1 MKKLLKSLAYVA
13 LAGFVLTGCTEK
25 DTPSGE
31 EDPVRGSTECR
42 IESFVL
48 NLGDQTTITG
58 DVYDY
63 DKSIDITYTTDQ
75 IELMKAATATL
86 TLSKGATVT
95 PDPAEPADYTQPVS
109 FTVTAEDGTT
119 IRTYTTRPVEKVVV
133 LQTKVEAANSK
144 TTSEMGLGSDTTPT
158 SEYDFMGICGDKLV
172 IGTKVF
178 DYKTFAAV
186 GELNMTGYTD
196 QKLTSM
202 GNDHAGNLIAAVTP
216 AGDSTPPTTIICWR
230 NGWDQAPSEYI
241 KSEGSYIGKLISA
254 GGNIFEGQAVVS
266 AQGGSGPAG
275 AHFVFER
282 LDGIA
287 NGFHAVETK
296 HASNDGNWSQM
307 ISPCSSDPLG
317 TWFMFESVP
326 GGSEI
331 YTWTGWSAPN
341 SISMTQIPGVVDGIA
356 SGPAGWGN
364 FTLGAAR
371 GFTYNNTAYGALI
384 TTGWGAT
391 YISIV
396 DSNGEFLLNP
406 NDATIPASHTGSEA
420 IMQITYAYDEAENA
434 GYIFVLEAG
443 VFVKSWKLTVTAE

>member
-63 DKSIDITYTTDQ
+63 DKSIDISYTTDQ
-75 IELMKAATATL
+75 IEMMKAATATIAI
-86 TLSKGATVT
+86 SKGASIS
-95 PDPAEPADYTQPVS
+95 PDPAQAADYTQPVS
-109 FTVTAEDGTT
+109 FTVTAEDGKTV
-119 IRTYTTRPVEKVVV
+119 RTYTTRPVEKVVV
-133 LQTKVEAANSK
+133 LHTKVEPALSK
-144 TTSEMGLGSDTTPT
+144 TTTEMGLGSDTTPT

-371 GFTYNNTAYGALI
+371 GFTYNDKAYGALI

-396 DSNGEFLLNP
+396 DANGEFLLNP

-420 IMQITYAYDEAENA
+420 IMQITYAYDEAENT
-434 GYIFVLEAG
+434 GYVFVLEAG
-443 VFVKSWKLTVTAE
+443 VFVKSWKLTVAAE

>member
-1 MKKLLKSLAYVA
+1 MKTLLKSLAYAA

-31 EDPVRGSTECR
+31 EDSERGSSECR

-275 AHFVFER
+275 AHSVFER

-371 GFTYNNTAYGALI
+371 GFTYNDKAYGALI

>member
-63 DKSIDITYTTDQ
+63 DKSIDISYTTDQ
-75 IELMKAATATL
+75 IEMMKAATATIAI
-86 TLSKGATVT
+86 SKGASIS
-95 PDPAEPADYTQPVS
+95 PDPAQAADYTQPVS
-109 FTVTAEDGTT
+109 FTVTAEDGKTV
-119 IRTYTTRPVEKVVV
+119 RTYTTRPVEKVVV
-133 LQTKVEAANSK
+133 LHTKVEPALSK
-144 TTSEMGLGSDTTPT
+144 TTTEMGLGSETTSA
-158 SEYDFMGICGDKLV
+158 SEYKFIGVSGDKLV

-186 GELNMTGYTD
+186 GELNMDGYTD
-196 QKLTSM
+196 QKMTGM

-216 AGDSTPPTTIICWR
+216 DGNASTPTTIICWR

-241 KSEGSYIGKLISA
+241 KSETSYIGKLISA

-287 NGFHAVETK
+287 NGYHAVETK
-296 HASNDGNWSQM
+296 HPSNDGNWTQM

-317 TWFMFESVP
+317 TWFMFESVS
-326 GGSEI
+326 GGTEI

-341 SISMTQIPGVVDGIA
+341 SIAMTQIPGVVDGIA

-364 FTLGAAR
+364 FTLGAVR

-391 YISIV
+391 YVSIV
-396 DSNGEFLLNP
+396 DTNGEFLLNP
-406 NDATIPASHTGSEA
+406 NDATITTSHTGSEA
-420 IMQITYAYDEAENA
+420 IMQITYAYDEAENT
-434 GYIFVLEAG
+434 GYVFVLEAG
-443 VFVKSWKLTVTAE
+443 VFVKSWKLTVAAE

>member
-63 DKSIDITYTTDQ
+63 DKSIDISYTTDQ
-75 IELMKAATATL
+75 IEMMKAATATIAI
-86 TLSKGATVT
+86 SKGASIS
-95 PDPAEPADYTQPVS
+95 PDPAQAADYTQPVS
-109 FTVTAEDGTT
+109 FTVTAEDGKTV
-119 IRTYTTRPVEKVVV
+119 RTYTTRPVEKVVV
-133 LQTKVEAANSK
+133 LHTKVEPALSK
-144 TTSEMGLGSDTTPT
+144 TTTEMGLGSETTSA
-158 SEYDFMGICGDKLV
+158 SEYKFIGVSGDKLV

-364 FTLGAAR
+364 FTLGAVR

-384 TTGWGAT
+384 TTGWQAT
-391 YISIV
+391 YVSIV
-396 DSNGEFLLNP
+396 DTNGEFLLNP

-420 IMQITYAYDEAENA
+420 IMQITYAYDEAENT
-434 GYIFVLEAG
+434 GYVFVLEAG
-443 VFVKSWKLTVTAE
+443 VFVKSWKLTVAAE